1 LNSSSTTP
9 TQLAR
14 KRKSLFPNT
23 ERKNMKKQKIDN
35 FAFIKKEINDY
46 INDDTSDDDSNRFI
60 LLNQSDE
67 YKLLNKLAEKILTVP
82 AISSAV
88 KRIFSQSGFLFRE
101 HRVKMS
107 RKTLQM
113 LTMLKCNKEFI

>member
-46 INDDTSDDDSNRFI
+46 IDDDSNRFI
-60 LLNQSDE
+60 LLNQSDK
-67 YKLLNKLAEKILTVP
+67 YKLLNKLAKKILTVP
-82 AISSAV
+82 ATSSAV
-88 KRIFSQSGFLFRE
+88 ERIFSKSGFLFRE